1 MRKSLPILF
10 ALIAGL
16 TLGVLCANAYWRER
30 GRLAALRAAIDETW
44 AAVVPQLAE
53 RAKLARGVAR
63 TTGASDLY
71 DYADAVRKAEARPD
85 LIAAHEMLTT
95 ALAGLEVEGEDV
107 ARLQN
112 QIADAE
118 NRIAQ
123 ERRRYNQAVQDY
135 NTAIQ
140 LFPANLVARVAGF
153 SRESSY
159 FRSTEADRQAD
170 PPVRF
175 APEHA
180 EPQPEGVQ

>member
-1 MRKSLPILF
+1 MP
-10 ALIAGL
+10 
-16 TLGVLCANAYWRER
+16 WRER
-30 GRLAALRAAIDETW
+30 SRLADLRDAIDETW
-44 AAVVPQLAE
+44 EAVVPQLGE
-53 RAKLARGVAR
+53 RAKLARSLAR
-63 TTGASDLY
+63 TTAAGELFEDAN
-71 DYADAVRKAEARPD
+71 AVRKAESRPD
-85 LIAAHEMLTT
+85 LITAHETLTE
-95 ALAGLEVEGEDV
+95 ALASLEVEGEDV

-135 NTAIQ
+135 NTAMQ

-153 SRESSY
+153 ERASSY

-175 APEHA
+175 APEHEHP